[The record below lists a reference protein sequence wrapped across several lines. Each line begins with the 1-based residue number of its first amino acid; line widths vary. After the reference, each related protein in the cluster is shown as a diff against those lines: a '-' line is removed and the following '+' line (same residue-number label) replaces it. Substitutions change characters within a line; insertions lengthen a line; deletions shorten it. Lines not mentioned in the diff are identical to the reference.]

1 MSLKKLNTS
10 PGATSFRSQG
20 TKPILP
26 RRLAGEKCIAVE
38 EGAITEVL
46 RLRGGRRS
54 PVRESAERRTT
65 SSKCAC
71 GRRTARPRLARRPAP
86 TPRQSFPGGAG
97 RSCVYLTLG
106 CLPAPSRSREMSAG
120 RQEDFSADF
129 ADAAKVEGSE
139 ADESAAAV
147 ADSAA
152 FIEDSA
158 ETARARHGPPGN
170 SRPLLTPLA
179 STPVIPHHYY
189 SPSRG
194 VGVRRSARLCN

>member
-1 MSLKKLNTS
+1 MLLPASLVDAVANGRELARHCRQYRHGCRWFLCTPLRHAHFLQSLCGMSLKKLNTS

-106 CLPAPSRSREMSAG
+106 CLPAPSRSREKIG
-120 RQEDFSADF
+120 RAH
-129 ADAAKVEGSE
+129 V
-139 ADESAAAV
+139 
-147 ADSAA
+147 
-152 FIEDSA
+152 
-158 ETARARHGPPGN
+158 
-170 SRPLLTPLA
+170 
-179 STPVIPHHYY
+179 
-189 SPSRG
+189 
-194 VGVRRSARLCN
+194 